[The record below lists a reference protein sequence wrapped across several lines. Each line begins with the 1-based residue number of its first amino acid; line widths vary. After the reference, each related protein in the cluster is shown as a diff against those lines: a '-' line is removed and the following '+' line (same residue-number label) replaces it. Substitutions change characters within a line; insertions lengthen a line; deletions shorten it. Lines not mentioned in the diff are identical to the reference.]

1 MGGIT
6 DEQFLALFRQM
17 HEPVEGLE
25 QRLAQL
31 EKQPSRAEVAGAV
44 EVVATLP
51 PAGQQG
57 RLLYQSDAPAGLYVD
72 GGSQWA
78 GPVASPEPGG
88 LLASNKIALAAT
100 VAHNTAD
107 FQPVE
112 PATWYLDVV
121 APPGPFEVVVVC
133 HARRNSAATANGRLD
148 IGYDAGGGVYMRAGD
163 ANYGLALTTP
173 ESLNFYHLASHWS
186 GLTPGQTYRF
196 HLMASSAATNGNLF
210 PLNQL
215 VRFWA
220 KGL

>member
-1 MGGIT
+1 MGLIT

-17 HEPVEGLE
+17 HEPVAGVEG
-25 QRLAQL
+25 RLADL
-31 EKQPSRAEVAGAV
+31 EKHPSRAEVAGAV

-51 PAGQQG
+51 AAGQQG
-57 RLLYQSDAPAGLYVD
+57 RLLYQSGDPAGLYVD

-88 LLASNKIALAAT
+88 LLAFNSVVVSAT

-112 PATWYLDVV
+112 PSTWYLDVV
-121 APPGPFEVVVVC
+121 APPGPFEVVAAC
-133 HARRNSAATANGRLD
+133 MARRNSGATANGRLD
-148 IGYDAGGGVYMRAGD
+148 IGYDAGGGTYVRAGD
-163 ANYGLALTTP
+163 VDNGLALTSP
-173 ESLNFYHLASHWS
+173 EAVSYFEITSHWT

-196 HLMASSAATNGNLF
+196 YLMSKSAGTNGNLF
-210 PLNQL
+210 PLGQL

>member
-17 HEPVEGLE
+17 HEPVEDVEG
-25 QRLAQL
+25 RLAQL

-51 PAGQQG
+51 AAGQQG
-57 RLLYQSDAPAGLYVD
+57 RILYQSDAPAGLYVD
-72 GGSQWA
+72 GGAGWV

-88 LLASNKIALAAT
+88 LLAYNQVILTAGVVSNT
-100 VAHNTAD
+100 TD

-121 APPGPFEVVVVC
+121 APPGPFEVVVTSSV
-133 HARRNSAATANGRLD
+133 RRASAATQNGFLD
-148 IGYDAGGGVYMRAGD
+148 IGYDAGGGTYVRAGD
-163 ANYGLALTTP
+163 ASFGLARTSI
-173 ESLNFYHLASHWS
+173 ESLGYCEITSHWS
-186 GLTPGQTYRF
+186 GLTAGQTYRF
-196 HLMASSAATNGNLF
+196 YLMSKSAATNGNQWTTD
-210 PLNQL
+210 QL
-215 VRFWA
+215 VRLWA